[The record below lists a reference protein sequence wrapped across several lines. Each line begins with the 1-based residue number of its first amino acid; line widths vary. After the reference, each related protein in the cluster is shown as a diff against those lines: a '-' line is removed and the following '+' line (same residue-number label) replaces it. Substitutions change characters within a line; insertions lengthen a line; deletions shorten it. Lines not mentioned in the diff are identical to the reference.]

1 MDKIK
6 SLFASRRFW
15 VAVAAGLVAGAKQL
29 GFELSPDL
37 VTNAVLICSAWIV
50 GDSLRETK

>member
-37 VTNAVLICSAWIV
+37 VTNAVLICGAWIV